1 MRKIILNSKRGDD
14 ICPECYNLGTLRGIN
29 TSRKGIDLMAI
40 DNGIE
45 KCVNRITY
53 FNYIKKDKKEM

>member
-29 TSRKGIDLMAI
+29 TSRKGIESKVYTCCMC
-40 DNGIE
+40 GCRWRVE
-45 KCVNRITY
+45 
-53 FNYIKKDKKEM
+53 

>member
-1 MRKIILNSKRGDD
+1 MPVVKEMNIKKFERKVKDYD
-14 ICPECYNLGTLRGIN
+14 C